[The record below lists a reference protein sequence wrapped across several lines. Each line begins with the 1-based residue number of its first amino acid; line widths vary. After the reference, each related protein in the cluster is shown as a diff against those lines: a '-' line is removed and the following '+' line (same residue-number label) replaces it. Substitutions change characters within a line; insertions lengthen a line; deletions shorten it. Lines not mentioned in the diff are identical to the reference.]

1 MTTHEVEEMLGIT
14 KQSLIYYEKEGL
26 IHPKRNENNYRNYM
40 QKDIDILKTIL
51 LLRSMEVSIDDIKLI
66 FNNEL
71 SIREALESK
80 KEFISNSKKKLEDI
94 DKKINDYIKRR
105 KVKVSFHN
113 QTLDQWKGYDTN
125 VIKLRTE

>member
-51 LLRSMEVSIDDIKLI
+51 LLCSMEVSIDDIKLI

>member
-40 QKDIDILKTIL
+40 QKDINILKTIL

-66 FNNEL
+66 FNNKL

-105 KVKVSFHN
+105 RVKVSFDN
-113 QTLDQWKGYDTN
+113 QTLDQWKG
-125 VIKLRTE
+125 IL

>member
-1 MTTHEVEEMLGIT
+1 MTTHKVEEMLGIT

-26 IHPKRNENNYRNYM
+26 IYPKRNENNYRNYM
-40 QKDIDILKTIL
+40 QKDINILKTIL

-66 FNNEL
+66 FNNKL

-94 DKKINDYIKRR
+94 DKK
-105 KVKVSFHN
+105 
-113 QTLDQWKGYDTN
+113 
-125 VIKLRTE
+125 